1 MSMMIRRFFVALAV
15 AGASTL
21 VLLGASPSAMAADEA
36 PNVMI
41 QRLSNEVLQIARSDK
56 AVQDGNIQQLMN
68 VVDTKIMP
76 SVNFTR
82 MTAAATG
89 PGWRQATAEQ
99 RKQLQQ
105 EFKTLL
111 VRTYAGAV
119 KQVTDQTIEVQP
131 MRSAPTDNE
140 VTVRTLVKGKGD
152 PVQLDYRLERAPGQD
167 GGWKIYD
174 LNVLGVWLVDTY
186 RPQFAQ
192 LINSSCIDGLI
203 KTLADRNKA
212 NMAGKT

>member
-1 MSMMIRRFFVALAV
+1 
-15 AGASTL
+15 
-21 VLLGASPSAMAADEA
+21 
-36 PNVMI
+36 
-41 QRLSNEVLQIARSDK
+41 
-56 AVQDGNIQQLMN
+56 MN

-192 LINSSCIDGLI
+192 LINSSGIDGLI